1 MILDLPKIGSVR
13 FDDNLTDE
21 QFNAQLQALSQKYG
35 FEVPRGQLTTGEMAS
50 RAFTR
55 GRKQLGSVFGDIIPA
70 MAGQALGFED
80 YAKQQL
86 EEAAET
92 QRELATTYEP
102 QYRSLEDVKGIS
114 DAPGFALETIIEQIP
129 NIATSLFP
137 GMGAGVVAARTA
149 ATSLGKQLTLQ
160 AAERGLAGKAA
171 QEFVEQG
178 LKQAAPRIAAQA
190 GVAQNAGIFLG
201 SYAQNAPEV
210 FQNIYEATGQM
221 DVGTAMI
228 FGSAAA
234 ALDSVLPA
242 TLARQ
247 LTGPVRVGV
256 IEKVLEKSG
265 MDRGL
270 IRSTTAG
277 LLKGVGGEGLTEGA
291 QEAIS
296 ISAERF
302 VAENP
307 QIFESKDWNRIME
320 ASVRGAVAGGGFGG
334 VGGGVQG
341 LRQKA
346 ERGRQMADAME
357 RRGQRQEAARLRR
370 EVADA
375 EAQIAEIEA
384 GRTQMELPGLE
395 TGPYASML
403 PTERALKAAADAK
416 NKLTGKQIEMF
427 DAEGNLTTAVQKAA
441 NKDEKRAAIQAREQD
456 KREATELRAA
466 QDRLRKLVSGTQMTL
481 PGMSAEEIKAA
492 EAQQAAV
499 QAQVAETGQGDL
511 FAGMPPARA
520 AEEAV
525 AEPTVVERKEPIA
538 PEQVSTKID
547 DTVLKSLGVGPT
559 ALLRKNKI
567 LDGRD
572 ITNPEDAAEV
582 RRVLEAYAENRSAP
596 IREKIEAYLNRPEFQ
611 AAEGVDRGERVTT
624 EPIVGAGEPSVSSVG
639 EPGGVLAPAGAAEQ
653 TVEAGVG
660 TTGLPAVRPDLGE
673 EGVERPLGKKA
684 QADVRKT
691 EEKAEVATKE
701 QANFVSE
708 TDQNTSALL
717 NTTLRDA
724 MRAANLPD
732 DAIDAEDF
740 IGTEAHNMLRLPPL
754 INRFLDLRETLA
766 IPAEKTSQA
775 KAQRAKNLQELNVLK
790 KGIAKSSPEVADFLD
805 GMSTLPTPDQ
815 RNQILSQ
822 FNKQGRESFA
832 PVAAEKIAKAKAGME
847 APAKAAPAKKEIT
860 DEELDALANDF
871 NARFMTKTGKRLFL
885 PKFVGASFNEEQ
897 RALAQ
902 SGDLRGLVNNLAE
915 NTTNAGV
922 RRVLKRIKGLNLKT
936 KLIAGNP
943 EGPIGKRVSKG
954 IAYHSGDLGYGS
966 DTTLGRMVGGR
977 NTGHFGTGVY
987 FVSNPE
993 NISNLLREN
1002 RPIESV
1008 DLSGYHLLRPSI
1020 EFEAETLHE
1029 GLKKI
1034 NSLTS
1039 NDIDLNSLE
1048 AQQEIR
1054 KAAYNVYLATDRSSS
1069 EGEINRAIKEAIQEA
1084 RLLLPRYRFE
1094 SNYVDSA
1101 STRVIKKLGYEG
1113 IDVRHL
1119 PMYDNTTFGTVVYTD
1134 KFLPRN
1140 KAGSYDPRTDTIVI
1154 NPELGMSEHA
1164 AVHELVHAAISHVL
1178 RNPDIKLTQEFT
1190 KFFETLQNQLGAAY
1204 GGQDIQEFASELVS
1218 NPEFQAL
1225 LKDMKAPRSG
1235 SWFDK
1240 FVQAIAEF
1248 FGFRKGET
1256 GYDAGMR
1263 FVMNALDISGDVEAH
1278 PADKLFL
1285 GLGPSVTSGFGTVG
1299 KIGQAMPRLAGNT
1312 VEATRNYLSNAPRGA
1327 TSLAMG
1333 LLRLDNINTIYGKE
1347 LPSIQT
1353 LLDAL
1358 EKRNGNQ
1365 EQRIKTI
1372 NDNYKQFI
1380 KIAKAKP
1387 QAMDRMNKM
1396 AYESRLQQVDPLGP
1410 APTAPSQIAAYNT
1423 LKATFDSLPKD
1434 VQGVYRTIR
1443 NSYESAINE
1452 YEQMLLSS
1460 VTPSLAAKLK
1470 LEFQT
1475 RKRQA
1480 AYIPFLRRGEFWVEY
1495 TGEDGERWAS
1505 AFESVRERERFVGQ
1519 ELKRRGITDAR
1530 LYENI
1535 QNARFQQGTVPPTSF
1550 IGRVMNDLTQQGANQ
1565 QQLDSVYQA
1574 YLALFPGQ
1582 SISKNFMKADNVRG
1596 MEQDIVRG
1604 YGETMIKW
1612 ARRLSNS
1619 EYTPQIDRAIQGI
1632 VAESEQASDPNARV
1646 AAQNIVNQQQ
1656 FLHNPTYGSLVTA
1669 ATTFSYFNYIAG
1681 NISSALINLSTLPMF
1696 SYPILGAKFGF
1707 DKAASAMLSAS
1718 KTATNYILNNKIDGR
1733 YKDLFDVLNDHAQL
1747 SHTLAREVLEG
1758 QRQTTA
1764 EFTGLKAKV
1773 MDGLSIPFAATE
1785 KLNRGATAIAA
1796 YDLAMS
1802 SGMSKDAAIQYAL
1815 RTVKDINTSGLSATA
1830 PSWMQHPLGRV
1841 FFTFKSFVWNS
1852 AFIMARSFHQA
1863 FKGESPAVRREARRQ
1878 FLGISGMA
1886 FTLAGAK
1893 GLPFMGAAS
1902 VLAEMLHTLFGDDDE
1917 PFDFQ
1922 TEMREFFGD
1931 AMYKG
1936 AINYALNLEVANR
1949 IGVAQ
1954 DLLFRDDP
1962 RGIAEDGYVLTAMKQ
1977 AFGPAGSYFWG
1988 AERGIRAMAEGN
2000 VMRGVESLLPSF
2012 IRNGL
2017 KGGRYMTEGALT
2029 LKGDPIDE
2037 DISAYN
2043 SLMQVLGF
2051 SPADLSTKY
2060 EETSAAKGYEREVMA
2075 RRKRLLNKFDMART
2089 AGDVDLM
2096 QEVRGEINEFNASR
2110 TDPKARISVDTL
2122 RKSEAAR
2129 RAAERNMIN
2138 GVKFNKGLKSEI
2150 EAKFFEDEE
2159 D

>member
-1 MILDLPKIGSVR
+1 MILDLPKLGAVR

-35 FEVPRGQLTTGEMAS
+35 FEIPRGQLTTGEMAS

-80 YAKQQL
+80 YAKQQM

-114 DAPGFALETIIEQIP
+114 DAPGFALETIIEQVP

-137 GMGAGVVAARTA
+137 GLGAGVVAARTA
-149 ATSLGKQLTLQ
+149 TTALGKQLILQ

-178 LKQAAPRIAAQA
+178 IKQAAPRIAAQTGA
-190 GVAQNAGIFLG
+190 AQNAGIFLG
-201 SYAQNAPEV
+201 SYAQNAPEI

-384 GRTQMELPGLE
+384 GKTQMELPGLE

-441 NKDEKRAAIQAREQD
+441 TKDEKRAAIQAREQD
-456 KREATELRAA
+456 KKEAAELKAA

-511 FAGMPPARA
+511 FAGMPPVRA

-538 PEQVSTKID
+538 PEQVATKID

-572 ITNPEDAAEV
+572 ISNPEDAAEV

-611 AAEGVDRGERVTT
+611 AAEGVERGERVTT
-624 EPIVGAGEPSVSSVG
+624 EPIVGAGEPSVPSVG

-653 TVEAGVG
+653 TIGAGVEA
-660 TTGLPAVRPDLGE
+660 TGLPAARTDLGE

-691 EEKAEVATKE
+691 EEKAEIATKE
-701 QANFVSE
+701 QADFVSE
-708 TDQNTSALL
+708 TDKNTSALL

-754 INRFLDLRETLA
+754 INRFLDLKETLA

-775 KAQRAKNLQELNVLK
+775 KAQRDKNLQELNVLK
-790 KGIAKSSPEVADFLD
+790 EGIAKSSPEVADFLD
-805 GMSTLPTPDQ
+805 GMRTLPTPEQ

-832 PVAAEKIAKAKAGME
+832 PVAAEKIAKAKAGIE

-860 DEELDALANDF
+860 DEELDALADDF
-871 NARFMTKTGKRLFL
+871 NARFMAKTGKRIFL
-885 PKFVGASFNEEQ
+885 PKFVGASFNAEQ

-915 NTTNAGV
+915 NTTNAGA

-936 KLIAGNP
+936 TIRVGDVP
-943 EGPIGKRVSKG
+943 E
-954 IAYHSGDLGYGS
+954 
-966 DTTLGRMVGGR
+966 
-977 NTGHFGTGVY
+977 
-987 FVSNPE
+987 
-993 NISNLLREN
+993 
-1002 RPIESV
+1002 
-1008 DLSGYHLLRPSI
+1008 
-1020 EFEAETLHE
+1020 
-1029 GLKKI
+1029 
-1034 NSLTS
+1034 
-1039 NDIDLNSLE
+1039 
-1048 AQQEIR
+1048 
-1054 KAAYNVYLATDRSSS
+1054 
-1069 EGEINRAIKEAIQEA
+1069 
-1084 RLLLPRYRFE
+1084 
-1094 SNYVDSA
+1094 
-1101 STRVIKKLGYEG
+1101 
-1113 IDVRHL
+1113 
-1119 PMYDNTTFGTVVYTD
+1119 
-1134 KFLPRN
+1134 N
-1140 KAGSYDPRTDTIVI
+1140 KAGFYDPRADEIVLS
-1154 NPELGMSEHA
+1154 PDGLSEHA

-1225 LKDMKAPRSG
+1225 LKDMKAPRSD

-1240 FVQAIAEF
+1240 FVQTIAEF

-1263 FVMNALDISGDVEAH
+1263 FVLDALDISGDVEAH

-1299 KIGQAMPRLAGNT
+1299 KIGQAMPRLAGST
-1312 VEATRNYLSNAPRGA
+1312 VESTRNYLSNAPRGA

-1358 EKRNGNQ
+1358 ERRNGNQ
-1365 EQRIKTI
+1365 EQRIKTV
-1372 NDNYKQFI
+1372 NDNYKQFV

-1396 AYESRLQQVDPLGP
+1396 AYEARLQQVDPIGP

-1443 NSYESAINE
+1443 NSYENAINE

-1460 VTPSLAAKLK
+1460 VSPSLAAKLK

-1475 RKRQA
+1475 RKRQT

-1505 AFESVRERERFVGQ
+1505 AFESVRERQRFVDQ

-1530 LYENI
+1530 MYENI

-1550 IGRVMNDLTQQGANQ
+1550 IGQVMNDLTKQGANQ

-1582 SISKNFMKADNVRG
+1582 SISKNFMKADNMRG
-1596 MEQDIVRG
+1596 MEQDIIRG

-1619 EYTPQIDRAIQGI
+1619 EYTPQIDRAIQAI

-1646 AAQNIVNQQQ
+1646 AAQNIVDQQQ
-1656 FLHNPTYGSLVTA
+1656 FLHNPTYGNLVTA

-1707 DKAASAMLSAS
+1707 DKAASAMLAAS

-1830 PSWMQHPLGRV
+1830 PRWMQHPLGRV

-1852 AFIMARSFHQA
+1852 FFIMARSFHQA

-1962 RGIAEDGYVLTAMKQ
+1962 RGVAEDGYVLTAMKQ

-2060 EETSAAKGYEREVMA
+2060 EETSAAKGYEREIMA

-2096 QEVRGEINEFNASR
+2096 QEVREEINAFNASR
-2110 TDPKARISVDTL
+2110 VSPKARIGVDTL

-2138 GVKFNKGLKSEI
+2138 GVQFNKGLKSEI

>member
-1 MILDLPKIGSVR
+1 MILDLPKIGAVR

-80 YAKQQL
+80 YAKQQM

-137 GMGAGVVAARTA
+137 GLGVGMVAARTA
-149 ATSLGKQLTLQ
+149 TTALGKQLLTQ
-160 AAERGLAGKAA
+160 AAERGLAGRAA

-210 FQNIYEATGQM
+210 FQNVYEATGQM

-277 LLKGVGGEGLTEGA
+277 LLKGIGGEGLTEGA
-291 QEAIS
+291 QEAIN
-296 ISAERF
+296 ISAEKF

-346 ERGRQMADAME
+346 ERGRQMAEAME

-384 GRTQMELPGLE
+384 GKTQMELPGLE

-403 PTERALKAAADAK
+403 PAERALKAAADAK

-456 KREATELRAA
+456 KREATELKAA

-520 AEEAV
+520 AEEV
-525 AEPTVVERKEPIA
+525 VTEPTVVERKEPLA

-547 DTVLKSLGVGPT
+547 DAVLKSLGVGPT

-596 IREKIEAYLNRPEFQ
+596 IREKIETYLNRPEFQ

-624 EPIVGAGEPSVSSVG
+624 EPIVGAGEPSVPSVE
-639 EPGGVLAPAGAAEQ
+639 EPGGVLAPTGAAEQ

-684 QADVRKT
+684 KADVRKT
-691 EEKAEVATKE
+691 EEKTEVAAKE
-701 QANFVSE
+701 QADFVSE
-708 TDQNTSALL
+708 TDQNVSALL
-717 NTTLRDA
+717 NSSLRDE
-724 MRAANLPD
+724 MRTAGLPD
-732 DAIDAEDF
+732 DAINAEDF

-754 INRFLDLRETLA
+754 INRFLDLKETLA
-766 IPAEKTSQA
+766 IPTEKSPQA
-775 KAQRAKNLQELNVLK
+775 KAQRAKNLQELSVLK

-832 PVAAEKIAKAKAGME
+832 PVAAEKIAKAKADME

-871 NARFMTKTGKRLFL
+871 NARFMAKTGKRLFL
-885 PKFVGASFNEEQ
+885 PKFVGPAFTSDQ
-897 RALAQ
+897 SALAE

-915 NTTNAGV
+915 NTTNAGA

-936 KLIAGNP
+936 TIRVGDVP
-943 EGPIGKRVSKG
+943 E
-954 IAYHSGDLGYGS
+954 
-966 DTTLGRMVGGR
+966 
-977 NTGHFGTGVY
+977 
-987 FVSNPE
+987 
-993 NISNLLREN
+993 
-1002 RPIESV
+1002 
-1008 DLSGYHLLRPSI
+1008 
-1020 EFEAETLHE
+1020 
-1029 GLKKI
+1029 
-1034 NSLTS
+1034 
-1039 NDIDLNSLE
+1039 
-1048 AQQEIR
+1048 
-1054 KAAYNVYLATDRSSS
+1054 
-1069 EGEINRAIKEAIQEA
+1069 
-1084 RLLLPRYRFE
+1084 
-1094 SNYVDSA
+1094 
-1101 STRVIKKLGYEG
+1101 
-1113 IDVRHL
+1113 
-1119 PMYDNTTFGTVVYTD
+1119 
-1134 KFLPRN
+1134 N
-1140 KAGSYDPRTDTIVI
+1140 KAGFYDPRADEIVLS
-1154 NPELGMSEHA
+1154 PDGLSEHT

-1204 GGQDIQEFASELVS
+1204 GGQDIQEFSSELVS

-1263 FVMNALDISGDVEAH
+1263 FVMDAMDISGDVEAH

-1299 KIGQAMPRLAGNT
+1299 KIGQVMPRLAGGT

-1358 EKRNGNQ
+1358 ERRNGNQ
-1365 EQRIKTI
+1365 EQRIKTV
-1372 NDNYKQFI
+1372 NDNYKQFV

-1396 AYESRLQQVDPLGP
+1396 AYEARLQQVDPLGP
-1410 APTAPSQIAAYNT
+1410 APTAPSQIAAYNS
-1423 LKATFDSLPKD
+1423 LKSIYDSLPAD

-1443 NSYESAINE
+1443 NSYENAINE

-1475 RKRQA
+1475 RKRQT

-1505 AFESVRERERFVGQ
+1505 AFESIRERQRFVDQ

-1550 IGRVMNDLTQQGANQ
+1550 IGRVMNDLTKQGANQ

-1646 AAQNIVNQQQ
+1646 AAQNIVNQQE
-1656 FLHNPTYGSLVTA
+1656 FLHNPTYNNLVTA

-1707 DKAASAMLSAS
+1707 DKAASAMLAAS

-1733 YKDLFDVLNDHAQL
+1733 YKDLFDVLDDHAQL

-1796 YDLAMS
+1796 YDLALS

-1830 PSWMQHPLGRV
+1830 PRWMQHPLGRV

-1962 RGIAEDGYVLTAMKQ
+1962 RGVAEDGYVLTAMKQ

-2012 IRNGL
+2012 LRNGL

-2138 GVKFNKGLKSEI
+2138 GVQFNKGLKSEI

>member
-178 LKQAAPRIAAQA
+178 LKQAAPRIATQA

-346 ERGRQMADAME
+346 ERGRQMAEAME

-624 EPIVGAGEPSVSSVG
+624 EPIVGAGEPSVPSVG

-754 INRFLDLRETLA
+754 INRFLDLKETLA

-860 DEELDALANDF
+860 DEELDDLANDF
-871 NARFMTKTGKRLFL
+871 NARFMAKTGKRLFL

-915 NTTNAGV
+915 NTNNAGV

-936 KLIAGNP
+936 TIRVGDVP
-943 EGPIGKRVSKG
+943 EG
-954 IAYHSGDLGYGS
+954 
-966 DTTLGRMVGGR
+966 
-977 NTGHFGTGVY
+977 
-987 FVSNPE
+987 
-993 NISNLLREN
+993 
-1002 RPIESV
+1002 
-1008 DLSGYHLLRPSI
+1008 
-1020 EFEAETLHE
+1020 
-1029 GLKKI
+1029 
-1034 NSLTS
+1034 
-1039 NDIDLNSLE
+1039 
-1048 AQQEIR
+1048 
-1054 KAAYNVYLATDRSSS
+1054 KAS
-1069 EGEINRAIKEAIQEA
+1069 
-1084 RLLLPRYRFE
+1084 F
-1094 SNYVDSA
+1094 
-1101 STRVIKKLGYEG
+1101 
-1113 IDVRHL
+1113 
-1119 PMYDNTTFGTVVYTD
+1119 
-1134 KFLPRN
+1134 
-1140 KAGSYDPRTDTIVI
+1140 YDPRANEIVVS
-1154 NPELGMSEHA
+1154 PDGLSEHA

-1423 LKATFDSLPKD
+1423 LKANFDSLPKD